1 MNVNFTGWLKN
12 PDFVVTKITPLPPL
26 DPYRAAVEASL
37 RISILE
43 ISEGGKAFKSLRDC
57 GTPSITTNG
66 AFPLFDDM
74 PLIITVAPAP
84 GLGFVIMFTPE
95 AEPWSASSILVGC
108 NLLMDSALTELTA
121 PETFFEFCTPY
132 PKTTISSNALASE
145 TSDTRITFWLTT
157 STSFDLYPKYETTI
171 IEFIPTF
178 GSTKF
183 PSKSVLV
190 PTSVPFT
197 TTVAPGSGEPVSE
210 SKTIPVI
217 CCEKAIP
224 ENKIVNNK

>member
-1 MNVNFTGWLKN
+1 
-12 PDFVVTKITPLPPL
+12 
-26 DPYRAAVEASL
+26 
-37 RISILE
+37 
-43 ISEGGKAFKSLRDC
+43 
-57 GTPSITTNG
+57 
-66 AFPLFDDM
+66 
-74 PLIITVAPAP
+74 
-84 GLGFVIMFTPE
+84 
-95 AEPWSASSILVGC
+95 
-108 NLLMDSALTELTA
+108 MDSALTELTA

-145 TSDTRITFWLTT
+145 TSDTWITFWLTT

-224 ENKIVNNK
+224 ENKIVKNK